1 MSFDKQSGFIGF
13 PDIKMKPVVIP
24 DHFFSELLAQID
36 NLAELKLILHCFWL
50 LNEQSGEFRYLRGA
64 DLREDL
70 TLLHSLADPQG
81 LRAPEA
87 VLEDALQR
95 AVARNVL
102 LRLEIEAPS
111 EASAASSV
119 EMATEEPETAI
130 DDWYFMNTVKGR
142 QTIALVRQGK
152 LHELQSAIPEEA
164 RLRVERPNIFVLYE
178 QNISL
183 MTPLIADQLR
193 DLEKTYAPEWIDE
206 AFEIA
211 VSRNKRSL
219 RYIQAILKR
228 WETEGKQS
236 DTYETSGRST
246 EAERRR
252 KYIPDE
258 YADIIIG

>member
-1 MSFDKQSGFIGF
+1 MMMTKPRGFIGF

-36 NLAELKLILHCFWL
+36 DLAELKLILHCFWL

-64 DLREDL
+64 DLRADEM
-70 TLLHSLADPQG
+70 LLRSLADDQA
-81 LRAPEA
+81 LRPPATA
-87 VLEDALQR
+87 LDDALQR

-102 LRLEIEAPS
+102 LRLEIEAPADADNGMDDGH
-111 EASAASSV
+111 ASAI
-119 EMATEEPETAI
+119 E
-130 DDWYFMNTVKGR
+130 DWYFMNTVKGR

-152 LHELQSAIPEEA
+152 LHELQSAIPDEA
-164 RLRVERPNIFVLYE
+164 RLRVERPNVFVLYE
-178 QNISL
+178 QNIGF

-193 DLEKTYAPEWIDE
+193 DLEKSYAPEWVEE

-211 VSRNKRSL
+211 VSRNKRNL

-228 WETEGKQS
+228 WETEGKQ
-236 DTYETSGRST
+236 DDHHETTGRTT
-246 EAERRR
+246 EADRRR

>member
-1 MSFDKQSGFIGF
+1 MSMKPSGFIGF
-13 PDIKMKPVVIP
+13 PDMKMKPVVIP

-36 NLAELKLILHCFWL
+36 DLAELKLILHCFWL
-50 LNEQSGEFRYLRGA
+50 LNEQSGEFRYLRGEE
-64 DLREDL
+64 LRSDEILLQSMAGDQEL
-70 TLLHSLADPQG
+70 RTPVDTLN
-81 LRAPEA
+81 
-87 VLEDALQR
+87 DALQR

-102 LRLEIEAPS
+102 LRLEVETPAAGETVAAMPS
-111 EASAASSV
+111 ENG
-119 EMATEEPETAI
+119 AI

-178 QNISL
+178 QNIGL

-193 DLEKTYAPEWIDE
+193 DMEKSYTPDWIEE

-211 VSRNKRSL
+211 VSRNKRAL
-219 RYIQAILKR
+219 RYIQGILKR
-228 WETEGKQS
+228 WETEGKQDS
-236 DTYETSGRST
+236 HYETSGRDS
-246 EAERRR
+246 ESERRR

>member
-1 MSFDKQSGFIGF
+1 MENRQSGFIGF

-24 DHFFSELLAQID
+24 DHFFTELLAQID
-36 NLAELKLILHCFWL
+36 DLAELKLILHCFWL
-50 LNEQSGEFRYLRGA
+50 LNEQSGEFRYLRGI
-64 DLREDL
+64 DLREDA
-70 TLLHSLADPQG
+70 TLLQSLADEQG

-95 AVARNVL
+95 TVARNVL
-102 LRLEIEAPS
+102 LRLEIESP
-111 EASAASSV
+111 
-119 EMATEEPETAI
+119 MATSTNNRLGEDTPAVIE
-130 DDWYFMNTVKGR
+130 DWYFMNTVKGR

-178 QNISL
+178 QNIGL

-193 DLEKTYAPEWIDE
+193 DLEKSYTPEWIEE

-211 VSRNKRSL
+211 VSRNKRAL

-228 WETEGKQS
+228 WETEGKQ
-236 DTYETSGRST
+236 DDNYETSGRSS
-246 EAERRR
+246 ESERRR

>member
-1 MSFDKQSGFIGF
+1 MVHQQSGFIGF
-13 PDIKMKPVVIP
+13 PDVKMKPVVIP
-24 DHFFSELLAQID
+24 DHFFTELLAQID
-36 NLAELKLILHCFWL
+36 DLAELKLILHCFWL
-50 LNEQSGEFRYLRGA
+50 LNEQSGEFRYLRGV
-64 DLREDL
+64 DLREDE
-70 TLLHSLADPQG
+70 TLLGSLANEQG
-81 LRAPEA
+81 LRAPAA

-102 LRLEIEAPS
+102 LRLEIESPTATPATG
-111 EASAASSV
+111 ERATV
-119 EMATEEPETAI
+119 E
-130 DDWYFMNTVKGR
+130 DWYFMNTVKGR

-178 QNISL
+178 QNIGL

-193 DLEKTYAPEWIDE
+193 DLEKTYAPEWIEE

-228 WETEGKQS
+228 WETEGKQG

-246 EAERRR
+246 ESERKR

-258 YADIIIG
+258 FADIIIG